1 MLGGC
6 AVNLRSFL
14 DNDRNLRVLARVIWI
29 SYLAL
34 WGWVLWKV
42 LA

>member
-1 MLGGC
+1 M
-6 AVNLRSFL
+6 NLRSFL

-42 LA
+42 LS